1 MQKVEWEQQILV
13 EVGWGG
19 GGVKGNSGTANSKKA
34 MGEWNVLNFHE
45 APNLNFSV
53 MLSIFKGT
61 SSTLLQ
67 QTLSSTL
74 LQQTLSST
82 LLQQTS

>member
-19 GGVKGNSGTANSKKA
+19 LKEISGMANSNKT

-53 MLSIFKGT
+53 MRSIFKGT